1 MPSCTKEGREIG
13 NLKNS
18 IYSKMLF
25 PKENVILLGKATSI
39 VCKSLNSDLKTR
51 FFLLLYQ

>member
-1 MPSCTKEGREIG
+1 MG

-25 PKENVILLGKATSI
+25 PKENVNLLEKATSI

-51 FFLLLYQ
+51 FLPLLNQ